1 MRIYEDFNHRSYRR
15 EPQRAYYI
23 PYDTLE
29 KALEGDK
36 NKSLYYQCLNGMWDF
51 KFYERDIDVPVE
63 ICDWD
68 KIDVPSCWETRGYG
82 KGGYSNINY
91 PYPIDVPYVPDDNS
105 CGVYRRDF
113 EISGL
118 WNDRKT
124 YIVFEGVSSCF
135 FIYINGE
142 YAGYSQGSHLQA
154 EFDITDFVKQGKNTI
169 VVKVLKWCLGS
180 YLEDQD
186 FFRLAGIF
194 RDVYLLS
201 REQNHIKDVNIKADT
216 KSIVVDNDNYEIYF
230 DGKKVENL
238 DNPHLWTAETP
249 NVYTVVVKGDTEYI
263 PLYTGMREVKISDNY
278 ELLINGVPVILKGVN
293 HHDTHPL
300 NGYTL
305 TEEDLYTDLT
315 KMKELNINTV
325 RTSHYPPHPEFLNM
339 CDKLG
344 LYVIDETDLETHGYT
359 NRNPHT
365 KYAYDVDDP
374 IWPCE
379 DDRFEEMFV
388 ERMARMVERDKNHP
402 SVIMWSTGNESGHGK
417 NHVSMIKWT
426 RARDNSRIIHCED
439 ACRKGELQNVDIFC
453 FMYYGVD
460 KLLEYIN
467 NDDIK
472 MPLFQCEYC
481 HAMGNGPGDV
491 HDYMEIFKKYPKAIG
506 GCIWEWSDHTQ
517 IVDGVQKYGG
527 DFGELTTD
535 ANFCCDGLVFS
546 DRSFKAGSL
555 NAKYSYQYFESR
567 VEDGKIIIKNWYDF
581 TNLDKYTV
589 TFTLEVDGEVVVSK
603 KERISLEPHGEMTM
617 DFPFDLPK
625 ECKYGVTFNVYLND
639 DNGYNVAKDSHD
651 MKVQR
656 EKISLSSPKF
666 DIEDTEYKVYI
677 KGDGYSYI
685 FDKHYGGFESI
696 VKDGK
701 EQLDCVT
708 RLSVWRAPTDNDR
721 KIKLKWG
728 YINDDNMSGEN
739 MNRLFTKVY
748 SCKVKDNSIIVDGG
762 ISGVGRIRL
771 IKYSAVYSFFED
783 GEIKVELKANVDSRL
798 KENGVYLPRFG
809 FEFTSPV
816 KNDSFE
822 YYGMGDGESY
832 CDMHYHTKLGIYK
845 SSADKEYVNY
855 VKPQEHGNHFD
866 TRYLKMSNGLTFV
879 TDDSFE
885 INVSSYTKEA
895 LSDAMHTDEL
905 ISNEKTNIR
914 IDYKVSGIGSNSCG
928 PKLIDKYGLYD
939 EEFEFGFY
947 IM

>member
-1 MRIYEDFNHRSYRR
+1 MRIYEDFKNRSYRR

-23 PYDTLE
+23 PYDSLE
-29 KALEGDK
+29 KALLGDK
-36 NKSLYYQCLNGMWDF
+36 TDSSFYKTLNGEWDF
-51 KFYERDIDVPVE
+51 RFFERDIDAVE
-63 ICDWD
+63 PYVFTD
-68 KIDVPSCWETRGYG
+68 KIDVPSCWQTRGFE

-105 CGVYRRDF
+105 CGVYKRNF
-113 EISGL
+113 EINDI
-118 WNDRKT
+118 WNNRKT

-135 FIYINGE
+135 FVYINGV

-154 EFDITDFVKQGKNTI
+154 EFDITDFVKEGKNTI
-169 VVKVLKWCLGS
+169 VVKVIKWCLGS

-186 FFRLAGIF
+186 FFRLSGII

-201 REQNHIKDVNIKADT
+201 RENNHIRDVEIKADT
-216 KSIVVDNDNYEIYF
+216 KSITADKENYEIYF
-230 DGKKVENL
+230 DGKKVESL
-238 DNPHLWTAETP
+238 ENPHLWTAETP
-249 NVYTVVVKGDTEYI
+249 DLYTVIVKGDTEYI
-263 PLYTGMREVKISDNY
+263 PFYVGMREVKISEKY

-293 HHDTHPL
+293 HHDSHPL

-365 KYAYDVDDP
+365 KYGYDVEDP
-374 IWPCE
+374 VWPCT

-388 ERMARMVERDKNHP
+388 ERMMRMVERDKNHP

-417 NHVSMIKWT
+417 NHISMIKWT
-426 RARDNSRIIHCED
+426 RNRDNSRLIHCED
-439 ACRKGELQNVDIFC
+439 ACKKGELQNVDVYSS
-453 FMYYGVD
+453 MYHSVD
-460 KLLEYIN
+460 KLLENIN

-555 NAKYSYQYFESR
+555 NAKYSYQYFDSR
-567 VEDGKIIIKNWYDF
+567 VDDDKIVIKNWYDF
-581 TNLDKYTV
+581 TNLDKYTF
-589 TFTLEVDGEVVVSK
+589 TFTLEVDGKVTESK
-603 KERISLEPHGEMTM
+603 ILKISLEPHKETSM
-617 DFPFDLPK
+617 DFPFELPDK
-625 ECKYGVTFNVYLND
+625 CKYGVTFNMYLKD
-639 DNGYNVAKDSHD
+639 DSGYEVGMESHEMNVP
-651 MKVQR
+651 R
-656 EKISLSSPKF
+656 EKVCLSLPKC
-666 DIEDTEYKVYI
+666 DLEDTEYKVYI
-677 KGDGYSYI
+677 KGEGYSYI

-696 VKDGK
+696 VKNGV

-708 RLSVWRAPTDNDR
+708 GLSVWRAPTDNDR

-728 YINDDNMSGEN
+728 YINNDNMSGEN

-748 SCKVKDNSIIVDGG
+748 SCQVSDNRISVEGG
-762 ISGVGRIRL
+762 ISGVGRIQL
-771 IKYSAVYSFFED
+771 IRYSAVYSFFD
-783 GEIKVELKANVDSRL
+783 NGEIKVEMKAYVTKRL

-832 CDMHYHTKLGIYK
+832 CDMHYHTKLGLYT
-845 SSADKEYVNY
+845 STADNEYVNY
-855 VKPQEHGNHFD
+855 VMPQEHGNHFD
-866 TRYLKMSNGLTFV
+866 TRYLRLSNGLTFI

-905 ISNEKTNIR
+905 KSNGKTNIR

-939 EEFEFGFY
+939 DEIDFKFY
-947 IM
+947 IV

>member
-1 MRIYEDFNHRSYRR
+1 MRIYEDFKNRSYRR

-23 PYDTLE
+23 PYDSLE
-29 KALEGDK
+29 KALKGV
-36 NKSLYYQCLNGMWDF
+36 KSESNYYKTLNGEWDF
-51 KFYERDIDVPVE
+51 KFFERDIDAVE
-63 ICDWD
+63 PYVFTD
-68 KIDVPSCWETRGYG
+68 KIDVPSCWQTRGFE

-105 CGVYRRDF
+105 CGVYKRDF
-113 EISGL
+113 EL
-118 WNDRKT
+118 DMMWNDRKT

-135 FIYINGE
+135 FIYINGI

-154 EFDITDFVKQGKNTI
+154 EFDITDFVKEGTNTI

-186 FFRLAGIF
+186 FFRLSGIF
-194 RDVYLLS
+194 RDVYMLS
-201 REQNHIKDVNIKADT
+201 REQNHIKDVNIKADM
-216 KSIVVDNDNYEIYF
+216 KSITVDKDNYEIFF
-230 DGKKVENL
+230 DGNKVESL
-238 DNPHLWTAETP
+238 ESPRLWTAETP
-249 NVYTVVVKGDTEYI
+249 NVYTVVVKGETEYI
-263 PLYTGMREVKISDNY
+263 PFCVGMREVKISENY

-293 HHDTHPL
+293 HHDMHPV

-305 TEEDLYTDLT
+305 TEEDLYNDLI

-339 CDKLG
+339 CDRLG
-344 LYVIDETDLETHGYT
+344 MYVIDETDLETHGYA

-365 KYAYDVDDP
+365 KYAYDVEDP
-374 IWPCE
+374 IWPCV

-388 ERMARMVERDKNHP
+388 ERMERMVERDKNHP

-426 RARDNSRIIHCED
+426 RERDDSRIIHCED

-453 FMYYGVD
+453 SMYYSVD
-460 KLLEYIN
+460 KLIEYIQN
-467 NDDIK
+467 EDIK
-472 MPLFQCEYC
+472 MPLFQSEYA
-481 HAMGNGPGDV
+481 HSMGNGPGDL
-491 HDYMEIFKKYPKAIG
+491 HDYMEVFKKYPKAIG
-506 GCIWEWSDHTQ
+506 GCIWEWADHTL

-527 DFGELTTD
+527 DFDELTTD

-555 NAKYSYQYFESR
+555 NTKYSYQYFESKT
-567 VEDGKIIIKNWYDF
+567 DGDKVTIKNWYDF
-581 TNLDKYTV
+581 TNLNKYTT
-589 TFTLEVDGEVVVSK
+589 TFTLEVDGEVVASK
-603 KERISLEPHGEMTM
+603 KERIDIEPHMETVI
-617 DFPFDLPK
+617 DFPFELPK
-625 ECKYGVTFNVYLND
+625 ECKYGVTFNVHIND
-639 DNGYNVAKDSHD
+639 DSGYEVGMESHKMD
-651 MKVQR
+651 VPR
-656 EKISLSSPKF
+656 RKIVFSEPECNLL
-666 DIEDTEYKVYI
+666 DTEYKVYI
-677 KGDGYSYI
+677 KGDGYSYV

-696 VKDGK
+696 IRNGK
-701 EQLDCVT
+701 EQLDCCT
-708 RLSVWRAPTDNDR
+708 KLSVWRAPTDNDR
-721 KIKLKWG
+721 KVKLKWG
-728 YINDDNMSGEN
+728 YINNDNMSGEN

-748 SCKVKDNSIIVDGG
+748 SCEVKDNSIIVEGG

-771 IKYSAVYSFFED
+771 IRYNAVYSFFKN
-783 GEIKVELKANVDSRL
+783 GEIKVELKADVDSRL

-816 KNDSFE
+816 VNDSFE

-832 CDMHYHTKLGIYK
+832 CDMHYHTKLGMYK
-845 SSADKEYVNY
+845 SSADNEYVNY

-866 TRYLKMSNGLTFV
+866 TRYLKMGNGLTIV

-895 LSDAMHTDEL
+895 LTDAMHTDEL
-905 ISNEKTNIR
+905 ISNGKTNIR

-939 EEFEFGFY
+939 SEIEFSFY